1 MASSLTGRFRIAGQG
16 VPPGLLDG
24 VARRLGLGIGGTA
37 PGQPPDLLLVGE
49 TSAEALRAALV
60 GGVGV
65 VVDAD
70 DPARAEGVLPVLGRP
85 NLIHLSLS
93 TLRAFR
99 LELAPLLC
107 EALLSRGWIADT
119 RRPEVELCV
128 HEAVSNAIVHG
139 NLGIQHGPSEDP
151 ASFDR
156 FYAEVRTRL
165 ADPARAARLLR
176 VDAVWD
182 GAFVE
187 VQVDDEGG
195 GFQSGPQALPSS
207 PAAKSGRGLHI
218 MRELA
223 DGVAF
228 DRGGRTVRLRFRR

>member
-1 MASSLTGRFRIAGQG
+1 MAQK
-16 VPPGLLDG
+16 
-24 VARRLGLGIGGTA
+24 LGLGIDGAETDS
-37 PGQPPDLLLVGE
+37 PPDLLLVGD
-49 TSAEALRAALV
+49 TSADELRAALV
-60 GGVGV
+60 RGIGV

-70 DPARAEGVLPVLGRP
+70 DPARADGVLPVLGRP

-107 EALLSRGWIADT
+107 EALQCRGWIAGD

-156 FYAEVRTRL
+156 FYAEVRMRL
-165 ADPARAARLLR
+165 ADPVRAGRILRL
-176 VDAVWD
+176 DAVWD
-182 GAFVE
+182 GAAVE
-187 VQVDDEGG
+187 VQVDDEGA

-218 MRELA
+218 MRELS
-223 DGVAF
+223 DGVSF